1 MWKAILIDDEEIAL
15 DVLDIELMEIGG
27 VEVVG
32 KFQLV
37 TEALEPCAR
46 LQPDLIFLDIEMP
59 GTNGIAAA
67 EMLFARCPDAEIIY
81 VTAHHQYAI
90 DAFDT
95 NAIGYL
101 LKPVAKER
109 LIKALAR
116 FADLHERKTKRIGNG
131 LVPPSAEQ
139 TGGREESPLSLKVL
153 GSMEL
158 YAADGRLMTWR
169 TKKTKELF
177 ALLWHYQGQPVYK
190 YVILE
195 ELWPEYPVERSQR
208 LFHTSLYYLRSMFKS
223 EGYPDMVMYGDER
236 YWIHSSIIQSD
247 IDRLSDHLQAS
258 LSGKEWR
265 ETLPLYTGDYFETE
279 HYQWANAR
287 RMELRLTWIS
297 SMVQALDNAE
307 DDVQSMILR
316 QLIRLEPNRE
326 EYYDMLFDCLNR
338 AGDQAG
344 ARQTKAMKERM
355 LLEEA

>member
-1 MWKAILIDDEEIAL
+1 MWIAILIDDEEIAL
-15 DVLDIELMEIGG
+15 DVLDIQLMEIGG
-27 VEVVG
+27 VTVAG

-37 TEALEPCAR
+37 SEALEQCAR
-46 LQPDLIFLDIEMP
+46 LLPDLIFLDIEMP
-59 GTNGIAAA
+59 GISGLEAA
-67 EMLFARCPDAEIIY
+67 EALFARCPDAEIIY
-81 VTAHHQYAI
+81 VTAHHHYAI
-90 DAFDT
+90 DAFET

-101 LKPVAKER
+101 LKPVAKEK
-109 LIKALAR
+109 LVKALSR
-116 FADLHERKTKRIGNG
+116 FADLHERKTNPSGV
-131 LVPPSAEQ
+131 VPKSEGQ
-139 TGGREESPLSLKVL
+139 TGDSGEAPLALKVL

-158 YAADGRLMTWR
+158 YSADGRLMTWR

-177 ALLWHYQGQPVYK
+177 ALLWHHQGQPVYK

-247 IDRLSDHLQAS
+247 VDRLSDSMQDGFS
-258 LSGKEWR
+258 EKEWK

-279 HYQWANAR
+279 HYQWADAR

-297 SMVQALDNAE
+297 SMVQALDHTSP
-307 DDVQSMILR
+307 DVRSMILR

-326 EYYDMLFDCLNR
+326 EYYDMLIDCLNEG
-338 AGDQAG
+338 GDQAG

-355 LLEEA
+355 LLDDA